1 MIVAIPAA
9 IVALPRSTLIS
20 GSIAAVLALALGLM
34 AWRQRVQQAVSSPSP
49 SRSSLSGLLQSITDG
64 LKHAV
69 AWLRTLT
76 LPARL
81 RRLARRVYVRLLFRM
96 QRHRAADTRPAASQ
110 PAHAPPAPHQPR
122 DPETAVGALQLA
134 RAYLAEFDGKHG
146 SIVDDPIAGKR
157 GLNTLS
163 LVSQQLVIAERADP
177 SATLEVELDNGA
189 SVSFT
194 LAELK
199 AEALYIEA
207 ICRSGEKPRRAI
219 AILEQAAALD
229 PSHTGIPFLA
239 GLLHMDL
246 MHKRA
251 AVAAFERAL
260 ALDPD
265 NLEFRKMLV
274 RAQGLSGVEVA
285 YHKAAT
291 GVRRG
296 IATAR
301 VISLLVQ
308 LSPLIFL
315 VISMLTFL
323 FASTPEG
330 RASAFTP
337 FLISMLLALLFGAI
351 RMAKHRVTHWFREHS
366 V

>member
-1 MIVAIPAA
+1 M
-9 IVALPRSTLIS
+9 
-20 GSIAAVLALALGLM
+20 
-34 AWRQRVQQAVSSPSP
+34 
-49 SRSSLSGLLQSITDG
+49 
-64 LKHAV
+64 
-69 AWLRTLT
+69 
-76 LPARL
+76 
-81 RRLARRVYVRLLFRM
+81 
-96 QRHRAADTRPAASQ
+96 
-110 PAHAPPAPHQPR
+110 
-122 DPETAVGALQLA
+122 QLA

-146 SIVDDPIAGKR
+146 SIVDDPIAGKQ

-163 LVSQQLVIAERADP
+163 LVAKQLAIAERADA
-177 SATLEVELDNGA
+177 SATLDVELDDGA
-189 SVSFT
+189 SATFT

-207 ICRSGEKPRRAI
+207 ICRSCEKPRRAI

-229 PSHTGIPFLA
+229 PSHTGIPYFA

-251 AVAAFERAL
+251 AIAAFEQAL

-274 RAQGLSGVEVA
+274 RAQSLSGAEVA
-285 YHKAAT
+285 YHKAAV

-315 VISMLTFL
+315 VIAMLTYL
-323 FASTPEG
+323 FATTPEG
-330 RASAFTP
+330 KASAFTP
-337 FLISMLLALLFGAI
+337 FLISVLLGLLFSAV
-351 RMAKHRVTHWFREHS
+351 RLAKHRVVSWFREHS